1 MSQAYCFCRGTNY
14 PVSSLSCQSGAL
26 ETSSRNIIKS
36 KWPVKSRWPFN
47 RPQRQRLIKSR
58 WQWQRWPQ
66 GMPLGRKIC
75 PAPLMPLPCP
85 LRNLGR
91 DLCRLV
97 KSMSC
102 QSQCQ
107 RQSQCHVKVNVS
119 VKVNDAALTACS
131 AASLDLNASASA
143 SAIKRST
150 SCILRRSP
158 WSHSFAGGGVRLR
171 VRCIAGGC
179 DFTGGGR
186 RSDSDAGYH
195 NQNQR
200 QAHTVKVIDAAMI
213 NQGQRQ
219 AHTPPHVCVHARSI
233 WTPCIRTNERKTTS
247 KQRERLHRM
256 DRHINKL
263 IQEIFDELTI
273 HDRPMSPLIC

>member
-1 MSQAYCFCRGTNY
+1 MSQAYCFCCGTNY

-26 ETSSRNIIKS
+26 ETSSFFNS
-36 KWPVKSRWPFN
+36 KWPFKSRWPFN
-47 RPQRQRLIKSR
+47 RPQRQRLFKSR

-75 PAPLMPLPCP
+75 PAPNMPLPCL
-85 LRNLGR
+85 LRDLGR

-131 AASLDLNASASA
+131 AASLDLADSASA

-150 SCILRRSP
+150 SCILRRSFR
-158 WSHSFAGGGVRLR
+158 SHSFAGGGVRLR
-171 VRCIAGGC
+171 VRSIA
-179 DFTGGGR
+179 R
-186 RSDSDAGYH
+186 RPRPRA
-195 NQNQR
+195 
-200 QAHTVKVIDAAMI
+200 
-213 NQGQRQ
+213 
-219 AHTPPHVCVHARSI
+219 
-233 WTPCIRTNERKTTS
+233 
-247 KQRERLHRM
+247 
-256 DRHINKL
+256 
-263 IQEIFDELTI
+263 EI
-273 HDRPMSPLIC
+273 